1 MSTPYERLL
10 AEEIPTGTFGHA
22 APPPP
27 GPRRWT
33 AIEQAEHRRTLD
45 EALDNWEWNRDERRT
60 ERRHLRLVDTNHTE
74 RPAA

>member
-1 MSTPYERLL
+1 MTPYERLL

-45 EALDNWEWNRDERRT
+45 EALDSWEWNRDERRT
-60 ERRHLRLVDTNHTE
+60 ERRHLRLVDTE
-74 RPAA
+74 ADDRAA

>member
-22 APPPP
+22 VPPPP

-45 EALDNWEWNRDERRT
+45 EALDSWEWNRDERRT
-60 ERRHLRLVDTNHTE
+60 ERRHLRLVDTEADT
-74 RPAA
+74 RAA

>member
-1 MSTPYERLL
+1 VTPYERLL

-22 APPPP
+22 QPPPP
-27 GPRRWT
+27 GPRPWT

-60 ERRHLRLVDTNHTE
+60 ERRHLRLVDANHTE